1 MNYIQ
6 RLAVLSFTAVSILG
20 LSACTTTAVLTP
32 EEALK
37 KTLMTRFTAISKVS
51 HQIFVTI
58 WESFV
63 QKM

>member
-37 KTLMTRFTAISKVS
+37 KDTDD
-51 HQIFVTI
+51 QIYSDKQSLASNI
-58 WESFV
+58 W
-63 QKM
+63 